1 LSTDDIDADRHAMM
15 TNADSHSTATKACEG
30 LAQRIRALLD
40 DAGIAHDTLEMTAG
54 VARGTVAK
62 WLCGEQQDIGHDQAA
77 RIQEAHGFNMFW
89 LITGQGNQRI
99 PSLIGPGLKVAPKYL
114 NSYHPESF
122 TARLHYAMGLR
133 GVRQKSDIAEA
144 GGLSTAAVSS
154 WFNGSAN
161 AVDDEKMV
169 ALAKFLRVEPEW
181 LRDGIGPIE
190 GPVNVRPAEVGKR
203 RIPLISS
210 VQAGLMHETV
220 TPFPTGDAFDYLL
233 TDLDLSDS
241 AFALEINGLSME
253 PDFREG
259 DRILV
264 DPAVRPI
271 AGDFVVAANGRDEA
285 TFKTYRPRGTDA
297 VGNEVF
303 ELVPLNP
310 DYPTISSDREPA
322 RVIGVMVEHRRYRRR

>member
-1 LSTDDIDADRHAMM
+1 MT
-15 TNADSHSTATKACEG
+15 TNANTFPAATQACEG
-30 LAQRIRALLD
+30 LAQRITAILGDGGITQEALE
-40 DAGIAHDTLEMTAG
+40 AAAG
-54 VARGTVAK
+54 VASGTAAK
-62 WLCGEQQDIGHDQAA
+62 WLCGELLDIGHDQAA
-77 RIQEAHGFNMFW
+77 RLQEAYGFNMFW
-89 LITGQGNQRI
+89 LITGRGNQRI
-99 PSLIGPGLKVAPKYL
+99 PSLIGPGQKPAPKYL

-144 GGLSTAAVSS
+144 GGISTAAVSL
-154 WFNGSAN
+154 WFNGSAGE
-161 AVDDEKMV
+161 VDDEKVV

-181 LRDGIGPIE
+181 LRDGTGPME

-220 TPFPTGDAFDYLL
+220 TPFPAGDAFEYLL

-241 AFALEINGLSME
+241 AFALEIEGRSME

-264 DPAVRPI
+264 DPAIRPI
-271 AGDFVVAANGRDEA
+271 AGDFVVATNGRDEA
-285 TFKTYRPRGTDA
+285 TFKTYRPRGVNTN
-297 VGNEVF
+297 GIEIF

-310 DYPTISSDREPA
+310 DYPTISNESEPL
-322 RVIGVMVEHRRYRRR
+322 RVVGVMVEHRRYRRR